1 MCLAISGEVID
12 VKDNKALTEV
22 KGIKMWVNIDLID
35 NCKKG
40 EYILIHGGFAIQ
52 KIDMNYHSFLKDT
65 IDEVYYDFGE
75 VHRG

>member
-1 MCLAISGEVID
+1 MCLAISGEVIEI
-12 VKDNKALTEV
+12 KENKALTEV

-35 NCKKG
+35 DCKKG

-52 KIDMNYHSFLKDT
+52 KIDMKYYRFLQDT

-75 VHRG
+75 NSHE